1 MHRFEIEII
10 KLKGNLIRIW
20 HFAQTSFCP
29 LLELEKK
36 SIELPFFF
44 RVSNC
49 SAVII
54 GRAADV
60 LKSGSPISNVRT
72 FRQAVS
78 TSLILYTEDRK
89 ITVSFASAMNH
100 IQEAISHPL
109 IICPLLPLYIFA
121 LALGCLVC

>member
-1 MHRFEIEII
+1 MHRFETEII
-10 KLKGNLIRIW
+10 KLKRNLIRIW

-36 SIELPFFF
+36 YELPFFF

-49 SAVII
+49 GAVII

-60 LKSGSPISNVRT
+60 SKSGSPISNVRT

-109 IICPLLPLYIFA
+109 IMCPLLPLYIFA
-121 LALGCLVC
+121 LALGCRVC